1 MTTIQFL
8 NHLRALNIRIWLEG
22 EKIRF
27 RAPADNFTDKIK
39 SELTARKAELM
50 KLLRQKQ
57 SVEDPILARAD
68 REAPIPLTFAQQ
80 RLWFLDQL
88 HPGVPAYNVYDAI
101 EITRELDIGALRRAV
116 NELFR
121 RHELLRTSFPAVDG
135 VPIQRIAPPTEV
147 PLRFVDLSGLT
158 EDKRQAEA
166 EKMTLEEAKA
176 PFDLANGPLLRISL
190 IKLETARYLWL
201 LSIHHI
207 ISDDW
212 SKKLLNQELEVLY
225 EAYSTD
231 RPSPLPE
238 LPIQWADFAV
248 WQHRW
253 LSGEVLDSHVEYWA
267 RQLEGELPTL
277 NLAIDHPRRDPAH
290 GEKGKFF
297 FPPSLASALR
307 NLCESE
313 SVTLFM
319 VVLAGY
325 GALLSRYT
333 GQDDI
338 IIGSPISD
346 RHRVE
351 TETMIGFLLN
361 TLPLRVRVNQ
371 QASFRDLLQQVK
383 ETCLNAY
390 EFQAVPYETLMKQ
403 LIVERDSSGNPLF
416 QTMLTLLNTPP
427 AQPGSNALWDS
438 GPDPIG
444 DNIAGA
450 EGEVGVY
457 ASDRGNGT
465 TMFDLSITLIEHP
478 KGMWG
483 KTEYNSDIFDQE
495 TITRLIERLQ
505 ILLRAAAAD
514 PGRMIFELPM
524 MTEPQVREM
533 LGCWSKGLVLS
544 NSVPYLHQFVERQAE
559 LCPSAIAIEDNDR
572 CFSYAELNEQANQL
586 SHLLRGRGVLPE
598 MVVGVF
604 FERSMQMFVAVIA
617 VLKAGAAYV
626 PLDASYPPERLA
638 FIVDDAGVELL
649 LTTEPMAELLPA
661 HSSNILCVD
670 RDAHE
675 IAQESTQ
682 NPACV
687 LHPENAACVLYTSG
701 STGRPKGVVL
711 THHALSSYIEDT
723 VQSYGVNSSDRVL
736 QFASIAFDA
745 SLEDSFLAFASGAA
759 LVLRP
764 ERMIDSIASFVE
776 YCRQMR
782 LTTLVLPTVYWHEL
796 VASLDGL
803 ELPPSLRHVNIGG
816 ERALPEKLA
825 SWQGHVEGYINF
837 FNTYGPTEGSISVTR
852 CLLPARASA
861 KSVGS
866 EVPIG
871 KPVANSTIYVLDQW
885 MQPVP
890 PGVLGE
896 VFLGGLP
903 VARGYLNKAAL
914 TAENF
919 GPDPFSP
926 TPGARLY
933 RTGDL
938 ARFLPDGNLQYRG
951 RTDDQVK
958 IRGYRIEPREIEL
971 VLQTHEAVADVVVVS
986 REDEPGDKRLVAY
999 IVPQEGGVLDAAT
1012 LRAHLK
1018 LELPS
1023 YMVPAAFVFLPALP
1037 MNASGKVNHRALPK
1051 PDGSRNDLTC
1061 AGEYMPPSTA
1071 TEKALS
1077 AIWMDVLQLE
1087 RVGINENFFDL
1098 GGHSLLATRVVARVN
1113 DAMNIDLPLRRI
1125 FDAPMIIDLARFVEN
1140 LVQTASGGREHLRSM
1155 RSLLDTAGAES
1166 QNMGGNTPSSADVD
1180 RMLDGLEQ
1188 LTDME
1193 IDALLKEENDPG
1205 FGRLQ

>member
-22 EKIRF
+22 EKIRY
-27 RAPADNFTDKIK
+27 RAPEDSFTDKIK
-39 SELTARKAELM
+39 SELTARKAELV
-50 KLLRQKQ
+50 KLLRQNQ
-57 SVEDPILARAD
+57 SVEEPMLARAD

-88 HPGVPAYNVYDAI
+88 HPDVPAYNVYDAI
-101 EITRELDIGALRRAV
+101 EIKRELDIPALTRAV

-135 VPIQRIAPPTEV
+135 VPVQCIKAPAEV
-147 PLRFVDLSGLT
+147 PLPFVDLSDLP
-158 EDKRQAEA
+158 EDERQAQA
-166 EKMTLEEAKA
+166 AKMTSEEAKA
-176 PFDLANGPLLRISL
+176 PFDLANGPLLRIKL
-190 IKLETARYLWL
+190 VKLETARYLWL

-207 ISDDW
+207 VSDDW
-212 SKKLLNQELEVLY
+212 SKKLLNQELETLY
-225 EAYSTD
+225 AAYSAGF
-231 RPSPLPE
+231 PSPLPE

-248 WQHRW
+248 WQHQW
-253 LSGEVLDSHVEYWA
+253 LSGEVLDSHVKYWA
-267 RQLEGELPTL
+267 QKLEGELPAL
-277 NLAIDHPRRDPAH
+277 NLAIDHPRREPPR

-313 SVTLFM
+313 GGTLFM
-319 VVLAGY
+319 VALAGY

-361 TLPLRVRVNQ
+361 TLPLRVQVNQ
-371 QASFRDLLQQVK
+371 QASFHDLLQQVK

-390 EFQAVPYETLMKQ
+390 QFQAVPYETLMNQ
-403 LIVERDSSGNPLF
+403 LIVERDASGNPLF

-427 AQPGSNALWDS
+427 VQPGSGALWDS

-450 EGEVGVY
+450 EGEVGIY

-478 KGMWG
+478 KGIWG

-495 TITRLIERLQ
+495 TIARLIERLQ
-505 ILLRAAAAD
+505 ILLRSAATD
-514 PGRMIFELPM
+514 PGRSIFELAM
-524 MTEPQVREM
+524 MTEPQVSELLASR
-533 LGCWSKGLVLS
+533 SKGPVLS
-544 NSVPYLHQFVERQAE
+544 GHALYLQHFVERQAE
-559 LCPSAIAIEDNDR
+559 LCPSAIAIEDNGR
-572 CFSYAELNEQANQL
+572 GFTYAELNEQANQL
-586 SHLLRGRGVLPE
+586 AHLLCRRGVVPE
-598 MVVGVF
+598 TMVAIL

-617 VLKAGAAYV
+617 ALKAGAAYV
-626 PLDASYPPERLA
+626 PLDADYPPERLA
-638 FIVDDAGVELL
+638 FIVDDAGVALV
-649 LTTEPMAELLPA
+649 LTTGPMSQLLQS
-661 HSSNILCVD
+661 HSSKVLCLD
-670 RDAHE
+670 REIHE
-675 IAQESTQ
+675 VAAESKSK
-682 NPACV
+682 PACTI
-687 LHPENAACVLYTSG
+687 HPQNAACVLYTSG

-711 THHALSSYIEDT
+711 THDALCSYIEDT
-723 VQSYGVNSSDRVL
+723 VQSYGMSSSDRVL

-745 SLEDSFLAFASGAA
+745 SLEDSFLAFASGAT

-764 ERMIDSIASFVE
+764 ERMIDSITSFVE
-776 YCRQMR
+776 HCRQMR

-796 VASLDGL
+796 VTSLDAL
-803 ELPPSLRHVNIGG
+803 ELPASLRHVNIGG

-825 SWQGHVEGYINF
+825 SWQGHVKGRINF

-852 CLLPARASA
+852 CLLPAQSNE
-861 KSVGS
+861 KSTGS

-871 KPVANSTIYVLDQW
+871 KPVANSTIYILDQW

-890 PGVLGE
+890 PGVPGE
-896 VFLGGLP
+896 VFFGGLP

-919 GPDPFSP
+919 VPDPFSP

-933 RTGDL
+933 RTGDV

-951 RTDDQVK
+951 RVDDQVK

-971 VLQTHEAVADVVVVS
+971 VLQTHEAVADVVVVA
-986 REDEPGDKRLVAY
+986 REDGPGDKRLVAY
-999 IVPQEGGVLDAAT
+999 IVLREGNTADAAM
-1012 LRAHLK
+1012 LRAYLK
-1018 LELPS
+1018 FELHS

-1037 MNASGKVNHRALPK
+1037 MNTSGKVNRRALPK
-1051 PDGSRNDLTC
+1051 PDGDRTDLTC
-1061 AGEYMPPSTA
+1061 EGEYIEPSTTA
-1071 TEKALS
+1071 EKALS
-1077 AIWMDVLQLE
+1077 TIWMDVLQLK
-1087 RVGINENFFDL
+1087 RVGVNENFFDL

-1113 DAMNIDLPLRRI
+1113 STMNIDLPLRRL
-1125 FDAPMIIDLARFVEN
+1125 FDAPTIFELAPIVEN
-1140 LVQTASGGREHLRSM
+1140 LMQTASGGRERMRSM
-1155 RSLLDTAGAES
+1155 RSLLDTANVES
-1166 QNMGGNTPSSADVD
+1166 PAVGRSTPSPADID

-1188 LTDME
+1188 LTDLE
-1193 IDALLKEENDPG
+1193 IDALLGENNDPG
-1205 FGRLQ
+1205 LGHLQ